1 MKFKLALLIFFVS
14 FYMVSQD
21 RTSVHYRNTP
31 LDEVFVEI
39 EKKFNIKLSFNSEI
53 VNDQFITIKLEDATL
68 DEILI
73 AIETQVNIEFRKES
87 ERYYVIKKIP
97 QTDLTSTQHLQE
109 IVIKE
114 YLTIGINRENEDTS
128 ILVSPK
134 KLGILPGLTEPDV
147 LQSIQ
152 LLPGVQSPT
161 ETAAGIYI
169 RGGTPDQ
176 NLVLWDGIKMYYSGH
191 FFGTISAFN
200 PYITQDIK
208 LYKNGTRASYGNR
221 ISGVIDI
228 TSDYDIPKEVKGGFG
243 SNMTHADAY
252 LKAPVGKSSAIMVS
266 ARRSINDII
275 TTETFK
281 NLSERVFQD
290 TKISEGNRVFEDDE
304 VTNTK
309 DLFYFTDFTVKAIVR
324 PNEKNE
330 ITMSSLFTKNKLDYG
345 FLIEEYDE
353 ASRDQLDIG
362 NYGTSIKWDHNY
374 SKSLSHIVS
383 TYYSKFDLMY
393 IGSNSI
399 TDEFND
405 QLSKD
410 NIIDDFGIAYD
421 LNWEINDKSAI
432 GFGYQFSS
440 SKVKYSLTFEDSES
454 PEDNFDQSN
463 TNTIN
468 TQAVYADY
476 QIKPNDK
483 WFVNIGLRTN
493 YFTVID
499 KFFVEPR
506 FQFEAK
512 LNPDFKFKASA
523 ESLHQSVS
531 QVVEFNTKSFGLENQ
546 IWVISDGE
554 NIPVLKSTQFTSG
567 FMFNKNGWDVD
578 LEGYYKKVNGLT
590 SFTLGFENV
599 DEFFSVGKSDILGL
613 EISVKKKIQNYRTW
627 LSYTYVNNDFIF
639 RNINNGDSF
648 PGNADI
654 THQLIWSHT
663 YEWNRFDVSLGWNL
677 RTGIPYTEATGIID
691 TTNGSVIV
699 FDDVNGA
706 RLPNYHRLDIS
717 ATYRFNIS
725 KNEKWKGKLGFSLL
739 NVYDQ
744 ENILS
749 RTYEKR
755 QSPTDGSE
763 VLREINKISLGITP
777 NFVFR
782 VDF

>member
-1 MKFKLALLIFFVS
+1 M
-14 FYMVSQD
+14 SQD
-21 RTSVHYRNTP
+21 KTSVNYTNTP
-31 LDEVFVEI
+31 LGQVFVDI

-53 VNDQFITIKLEDATL
+53 VNDQFITFQLKDATL

-87 ERYYVIKKIP
+87 DRYYIINKIP
-97 QTDLTSTQHLQE
+97 ETNLTSTQHLQE
-109 IVIKE
+109 IIIKE
-114 YLTIGINRENEDTS
+114 FLTSGISRENDDTS

-176 NLVLWDGIKMYYSGH
+176 NLVLWDGIKMYHSGH

-200 PYITQDIK
+200 PYITEDIK
-208 LYKNGTRASYGNR
+208 LYKSGTKASYGNR

-228 TSDYDIPKEVKGGFG
+228 TSDYDIPKEIKGGFG

-281 NLSERVFQD
+281 NLSQRVFQD
-290 TKISEGNRVFEDDE
+290 TKISEGNKVFEDDE

-309 DLFYFTDFTVKAIVR
+309 DLFYFTDFTVKAIVKL
-324 PNEKNE
+324 NEKNE
-330 ITMSSLFTKNKLDYG
+330 ITTSSLFTKNKLDYG

-362 NYGTSIKWDHNY
+362 NFGTSIKWNHDY

-383 TYYSKFDLMY
+383 SYYSKFDLMY

-421 LNWEINDKSAI
+421 LNWEINDKSAFN
-432 GFGYQFSS
+432 FGYQFSS
-440 SKVKYSLTFEDSES
+440 SKVEYSLTFEDSES
-454 PEDNFDQSN
+454 PEDNFDQTN

-468 TQAVYADY
+468 TQALYADY

-499 KFFVEPR
+499 KFFIEPR

-512 LNPDFKFKASA
+512 INSDFKYKASG

-554 NIPVLKSTQFTSG
+554 NIPVLKSIQFTSG
-567 FMFNKNGWDVD
+567 FLFNKNGWDVD

-599 DEFFSVGKSDILGL
+599 DEFFSVGKSDVLGL
-613 EISVKKKIQNYRTW
+613 ELSIKKKIQNYRTW

-639 RNINNGDSF
+639 GNINNGNSF

-654 THQLIWSHT
+654 AHQLIWSHT
-663 YEWNRFDVSLGWNL
+663 YEWNRFDISLGWNF
-677 RTGIPYTEATGIID
+677 RTGIPYTEALGIMD
-691 TTNGSVIV
+691 TPNGSVIV

-739 NVYDQ
+739 NIYDQ

-755 QSPTDGSE
+755 QNIIDGSE

-782 VDF
+782 VNF